1 MKCSRERSMW
11 SRNRGIMGN
20 GHVSREE
27 ILQYLELQHNGK
39 EQTAQIHKLVS
50 GRRIHFKY
58 MAEEIKRNG
67 TLKSMYA
74 ASYTGNG

>member
-1 MKCSRERSMW
+1 M
-11 SRNRGIMGN
+11 GIGD
-20 GHVSREE
+20 VSKEE
-27 ILQYLELQHNGK
+27 VLQYLELRDNDK
-39 EQTAQIHKLVS
+39 ERTAQIYKLVS